1 MEELQKLALA
11 CFGRLG
17 QNDKDQ
23 AIASKVLR
31 DAVQSQQLE
40 FANIQGIMSEYA
52 LCIIQAG
59 SPLQRFIHLSR
70 DEDTRRDTLLAL
82 TSMKLDDAGY
92 FLRQWPPNVDPCK
105 PMCEDHRYELSNG
118 DFCSTR
124 FTRIQFHGVGSV
136 KQVFDMLVQYFCNIE
151 ISISEKL
158 GHITIR
164 EDGHPKPKKAHKFHA
179 KKREF
184 TYLVRK
190 EEARVLQEK
199 PQALRKELKALQE
212 ATGSDN
218 FKLRQATTKNQVL
231 KSAVRTQQLTVAC
244 TQSVLSNHLRDQHEN
259 PMYTRVVL
267 PKKCSER
274 REVLTGMKNAKFM
287 QCYSYLTERSGSLD
301 MTKNHFFEDRFED
314 AHGNFTCHRFDV
326 VHFCG
331 VQSLKQVYDALTV
344 FMFNMEISVSKALGD
359 ITVREDYDSPND
371 CTHILNHRLIS
382 NCDSGVTTGA
392 ITVSF
397 AQHFEDHNALTSS
410 ACALAVMDSVD
421 EDDLYPYDSANCVRR
436 DITAAVALAPV
447 WRDKKSGKTRP
458 APELAQCSAAR
469 QDSSEDDEELVVVM
483 RRAAL
488 LKVRPAESE
497 MADRPGL
504 MLQTIRAIIHAR
516 AL

>member
-1 MEELQKLALA
+1 MVAHP
-11 CFGRLG
+11 
-17 QNDKDQ
+17 D
-23 AIASKVLR
+23 
-31 DAVQSQQLE
+31 
-40 FANIQGIMSEYA
+40 
-52 LCIIQAG
+52 
-59 SPLQRFIHLSR
+59 
-70 DEDTRRDTLLAL
+70 
-82 TSMKLDDAGY
+82 
-92 FLRQWPPNVDPCK
+92 
-105 PMCEDHRYELSNG
+105 
-118 DFCSTR
+118 
-124 FTRIQFHGVGSV
+124 
-136 KQVFDMLVQYFCNIE
+136 
-151 ISISEKL
+151 ISS
-158 GHITIR
+158 
-164 EDGHPKPKKAHKFHA
+164 PKPKKAHKFHA

-184 TYLVRK
+184 TYVVRK

-199 PQALRKELKALQE
+199 PQALRKELEVLQE

-301 MTKNHFFEDRFED
+301 MTKNHFSEDRFED

-392 ITVSF
+392 IAVSF
-397 AQHFEDHNALTSS
+397 AQHFEDHNAFTSS
-410 ACALAVMDSVD
+410 SCALAVMDSVD

-447 WRDKKSGKTRP
+447 WRVKKFGKTRP

-483 RRAAL
+483 RRAAF

-497 MADRPGL
+497 MADSELLELYDFIAKWPGL

>member
-1 MEELQKLALA
+1 MVA
-11 CFGRLG
+11 RH
-17 QNDKDQ
+17 D
-23 AIASKVLR
+23 
-31 DAVQSQQLE
+31 
-40 FANIQGIMSEYA
+40 
-52 LCIIQAG
+52 
-59 SPLQRFIHLSR
+59 
-70 DEDTRRDTLLAL
+70 
-82 TSMKLDDAGY
+82 
-92 FLRQWPPNVDPCK
+92 
-105 PMCEDHRYELSNG
+105 
-118 DFCSTR
+118 
-124 FTRIQFHGVGSV
+124 
-136 KQVFDMLVQYFCNIE
+136 
-151 ISISEKL
+151 ISS
-158 GHITIR
+158 
-164 EDGHPKPKKAHKFHA
+164 PKPKKAHKSHA

-184 TYLVRK
+184 TYVVRK

-199 PQALRKELKALQE
+199 VQALRKELEALQE
-212 ATGSDN
+212 ATGSYN

-259 PMYTRVVL
+259 PMHTRVVL

-301 MTKNHFFEDRFED
+301 MTKNYFSEDRFED

-344 FMFNMEISVSKALGD
+344 FMFNMEISVSEALGD
-359 ITVREDYDSPND
+359 ITVREDYDSLND
-371 CTHILNHRLIS
+371 GAHISNHRLIS
-382 NCDSGVTTGA
+382 NCDSGVTTEA

-397 AQHFEDHNALTSS
+397 AQLFEDHNAFTSS
-410 ACALAVMDSVD
+410 PCALAVMDSVD

-458 APELAQCSAAR
+458 APELTQCSAAR

-483 RRAAL
+483 RRATF
-488 LKVRPAESE
+488 LKVRPTESE
-497 MADRPGL
+497 MADSELLELYDYIAKWPDL
-504 MLQTIRAIIHAR
+504 MLQSIRAIIHAR